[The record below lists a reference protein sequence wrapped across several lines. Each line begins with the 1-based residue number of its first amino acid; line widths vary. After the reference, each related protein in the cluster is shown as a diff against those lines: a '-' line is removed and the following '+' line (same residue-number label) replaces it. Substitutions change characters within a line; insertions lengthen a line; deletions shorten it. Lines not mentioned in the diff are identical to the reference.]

1 MKHIEKT
8 ISLSLIMATTIVL
21 GIFGACQCLYV
32 YLDLRSELRHFASI
46 SMKHVSEQ
54 LVIPVWSVDVEQAEK
69 IVASYMDDERVYAVI
84 VKDQGGEIL
93 SGMMRGQDRQL
104 IPATGDI
111 AGSFVY
117 DAQPIL
123 YADGVIG
130 TVEMYLTKEFMRRGL
145 LVEILKIILTVIVLD
160 VMLVISQLRILRRI
174 FVQPFNHMFAT
185 AKKIAGGDFNHDF
198 PVRVEDEIGLLILA
212 FKDMSETIKAISR
225 SLDRLIQAIRQGN
238 LMVRGNA
245 EEFSGEWKRLI
256 VGVNSVVDALIT
268 PITATVDAIGQ
279 IAAGDISQPI
289 QTEFPG
295 DFNEIKL
302 ALNQMIQRLNEVTVT
317 VKNVAETVASGS
329 RDVTKEAS
337 LLSQEASKE
346 SELVEEITS
355 EMDVIAA
362 TVRYNAERAAQTEA
376 IALKL
381 VEDAGISERSVL
393 NTVSAMQN
401 IAEKIS
407 IIEQIALQTRMLSLN
422 ATIEAARAQEYGR
435 GFGVVASSVRNLSEE
450 TRVAAEEINKL
461 ARAALQ
467 IAKNSAQELHNVI
480 SEIQKTGGLVQEMNA
495 ATSEQQQHIE
505 HVNDSVHRLDKISQ
519 QNVSTSEKL
528 AAAAEEFVRQSAS
541 LRQSMEFF
549 KSADSQ

>member
-1 MKHIEKT
+1 MKHIERS
-8 ISLSLIMATTIVL
+8 ISISLIMTTTIVL
-21 GIFGACQCLYV
+21 GIFGVCQCLYV
-32 YLDLRSELRHFASI
+32 YLNLRSELRHFASI
-46 SMKHVSEQ
+46 SMKHLTEQ
-54 LVIPVWSVDVEQAEK
+54 LIIPVWSVDVTQIET
-69 IVASYMDDERVYAVI
+69 IVASYMDDERMRAVI

-93 SGMMRGQDRQL
+93 SGMMRGKDRQL
-104 IPATGDI
+104 IPASSEITGP
-111 AGSFVY
+111 FVY
-117 DAQPIL
+117 DAQPIF
-123 YADGVIG
+123 YSNDVIG
-130 TVEMYLTKEFMRRGL
+130 TVEVYLTKEFMRRGL
-145 LVEILKIILTVIVLD
+145 LVEILKIALTVIVLD
-160 VMLVISQLRILRRI
+160 VMLVIFQIRILRRI
-174 FVQPFNHMFAT
+174 FVQPFNLIFAT

-198 PVRVEDEIGLLILA
+198 PVRAEDEIGLLILA
-212 FKDMSETIKAISR
+212 FKEMSETIKAISR

-245 EEFSGEWKRLI
+245 EEFSGEWKQLI

-268 PITATVDAIGQ
+268 PITTTVDAIGQ
-279 IAAGDISQPI
+279 VAAGDISHPI

-302 ALNQMIQRLNEVTVT
+302 ALNQMIQKMNEVTAT

-329 RDVTKEAS
+329 QDVTKEAI

-362 TVRYNAERAAQTEA
+362 TVRRNAERAAQTET

-381 VEDAGISERSVL
+381 IEDAGISEQSSL
-393 NTVSAMQN
+393 KAVSAMQD
-401 IAEKIS
+401 ITEKIS
-407 IIEQIALQTRMLSLN
+407 VIEQIALQTRMLSLN

-461 ARAALQ
+461 ARVALQ
-467 IAKNSAQELHNVI
+467 IAENSAQELHDVI

-495 ATSEQQQHIE
+495 ATSEQHHHIE

-549 KSADSQ
+549 KSADS